1 MGTEAASE
9 PSSSE
14 AESPADW
21 RRAEPCSKQAEG
33 VSAGFDEDRQA
44 GASLDCP
51 AASVKCVQG
60 PLMTRSSVQPG
71 VDLRLMTGRAGLPNV
86 VSAGTREEQHMSWL
100 VENQRLIDR
109 PLRVGGGLGRPGSR
123 AAARF
128 VPARDGRRR

>member
-100 VENQRLIDR
+100 VENQRLIGR
-109 PLRVGGGLGRPGSR
+109 CAWVVAWVGPGSR